1 MIDSNHHSFD
11 LLFSAGLKN
20 PLDAFKV
27 VNQKLEHNITQFDFK
42 WGVGYKMYKV
52 YYPIEI
58 LAIMSVERRLKI
70 TFVVSYFG
78 CT

>member
-1 MIDSNHHSFD
+1 M
-11 LLFSAGLKN
+11 
-20 PLDAFKV
+20 
-27 VNQKLEHNITQFDFK
+27 EHNITQFDFK